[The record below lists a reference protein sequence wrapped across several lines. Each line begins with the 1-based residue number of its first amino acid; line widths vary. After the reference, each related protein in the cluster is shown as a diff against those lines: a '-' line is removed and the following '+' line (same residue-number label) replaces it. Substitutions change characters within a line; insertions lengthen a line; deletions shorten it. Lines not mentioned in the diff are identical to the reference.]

1 MIVENLTQIK
11 SEITINLGVSAKMKK
26 KTCRVYILNIM
37 YRNPATCNCENSKYV
52 ESIIDNS
59 VIKCDEIIETTKR
72 TVLTKTVPTNFN
84 EKMVT
89 C

>member
-1 MIVENLTQIK
+1 
-11 SEITINLGVSAKMKK
+11 
-26 KTCRVYILNIM
+26 M